1 MAKKPAPQQQPK
13 TERHD
18 VFVVENSQPQGADR
32 ASWTRVEVAFPNDG
46 GCVDKKRNEYGCA
59 HSCCAVTAPQRR
71 ARCYLEVACIFKN
84 VKEWEPDD
92 RLLRRIEAAALGQV
106 LCPRVRLIR

>member
-1 MAKKPAPQQQPK
+1 MAKKPTPQQQPQPNAATSSSRK
-13 TERHD
+13 TPSPRA
-18 VFVVENSQPQGADR
+18 QTAPAGR
-32 ASWTRVEVAFPNDG
+32 ASKWPSQTTADALTRRGTNMGVPTHVVLLLPP
-46 GCVDKKRNEYGCA
+46 R
-59 HSCCAVTAPQRR
+59 RR